1 MNKKE
6 MKKYINERI
15 HNKVYSKNHHCEY
28 EVNYYFKN
36 RHTGLANI
44 DNEQVVDLVYGAIRN
59 LRVWR
64 EIEMLCTTKRKLPR
78 IL

>member
-28 EVNYYFKN
+28 EV
-36 RHTGLANI
+36 
-44 DNEQVVDLVYGAIRN
+44 
-59 LRVWR
+59 
-64 EIEMLCTTKRKLPR
+64 
-78 IL
+78 